1 MDLYGYL
8 PSIFQATLSDLL
20 LAVHAPRGLLGF
32 HPVFCAGHEPII
44 PAGNLDN
51 VAKVNQ
57 EAPHRR
63 TGAVFIDQ
71 RLLSNRLER
80 ADRRQPLWS
89 KRSRVRRTSWS
100 HHPLVLH
107 ASAIVVDSSGGG
119 PESSRGP

>member
-20 LAVHAPRGLLGF
+20 LAVHAPRGLLGLR
-32 HPVFCAGHEPII
+32 PIFCAGHGPIT
-44 PAGNLDN
+44 PAGLG
-51 VAKVNQ
+51 VVTVIRMY
-57 EAPHRR
+57 PRRR

-119 PESSRGP
+119 LESSRGP